1 MIKQTVVGL
10 LLAGAATLAMAN
22 DSTSMGASNF
32 KDLDANGDGRVST
45 TEAQS
50 HAQLNE
56 GFRTADANGDGYVSQ
71 TEFDAWAPTATP
83 AEPATPATPSDPAT
97 TPQST
102 TP

>member
-1 MIKQTVVGL
+1 MTETGPASYQCPQQPGVLHL
-10 LLAGAATLAMAN
+10 LESEYIAEII
-22 DSTSMGASNF
+22 
-32 KDLDANGDGRVST
+32 DANGDGRVST

-83 AEPATPATPSDPAT
+83 AEPAAPATPATPSDPAT